1 MPLIDDDN
9 NNSIRSHEELA
20 RFESLHVQ
28 EFALTQV
35 YNVSLFECL
44 GFDIEL
50 PTVIRII
57 GWGKLYDEPRSG
69 SHILTLEFLMT
80 FETYEHDGNPWVH
93 FA

>member
-9 NNSIRSHEELA
+9 NNSIRSNEELA

-50 PTVIRII
+50 PTVI
-57 GWGKLYDEPRSG
+57 
-69 SHILTLEFLMT
+69 
-80 FETYEHDGNPWVH
+80 
-93 FA
+93 